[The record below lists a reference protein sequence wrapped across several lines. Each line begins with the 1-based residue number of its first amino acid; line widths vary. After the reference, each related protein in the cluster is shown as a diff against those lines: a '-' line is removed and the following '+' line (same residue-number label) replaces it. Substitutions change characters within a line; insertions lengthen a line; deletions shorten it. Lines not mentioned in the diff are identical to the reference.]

1 MNKIKKISI
10 LQFFLTVVY
19 TFVLLISNIIA
30 KPLMITPDIITTC
43 GIIIFPITYILSDV
57 FSEIYGYKWSRITC
71 YLAFILNLVMV
82 LIFAITLIMP
92 YPNYWEN
99 QQAYMIVL
107 GNTPKLFIA
116 SMLAFFVGDLVND
129 YIFEVMKKK
138 HLDSHKKFG
147 LRAIISSF
155 FGELC
160 DSFIYIPIA
169 FFGELTFIQMLGI
182 IAIEIS
188 IKILY
193 EIILLPL
200 TTYVVKRV
208 EKKELQLA

>member
-10 LQFFLTVVY
+10 LQFFLTVIY
-19 TFVLLISNIIA
+19 AFVLLISNIIA
-30 KPLMITPDIITTC
+30 KPLMITPNIITTC

-57 FSEIYGYKWSRITC
+57 FSEIYGYKWSRVTC
-71 YLAFILNLVMV
+71 YLAFILNLIMV
-82 LIFAITLIMP
+82 LIFTITLIMP
-92 YPNYWEN
+92 YPDYWEN
-99 QQAYMIVL
+99 QQAYIIVL

-116 SMLAFFVGDLVND
+116 SMLAFFIGDLVND
-129 YIFEVMKKK
+129 YIFEIMKKK

-155 FGELC
+155 LGELC

-169 FFGELTFIQMLGI
+169 FFGELTFVQMLGI

-193 EIILLPL
+193 EMILLPL
-200 TTYVVKRV
+200 TTYVVKQV